1 MAAGKRLICASDELA
16 DTGAGVRFDIVR
28 QGEAVKAFVIRHHG
42 RVHAYLNRCGHVPV
56 ELDWQE
62 GHFFDHSGLY
72 LVCSTHGALYS
83 PENGRCIAGRCAGR
97 GLAPVPVTEEEGGVY
112 LLEE

>member
-97 GLAPVPVTEEEGGVY
+97 GLAPVPVIEEDGGVY